1 MIDQIKKI
9 ASKHLAETIKSRR
22 FLHQNPELSFKEYNT
37 SEYIQSILT
46 KNKIPFTNGHVET
59 GIIATI
65 EGENPMDHEV
75 LLRADMDALPVLEE
89 NKVDYCSIN
98 KGKMHACGHD
108 VHSASLIGTAL
119 ILNELKSN
127 FNGTIKLV
135 FQPGEEKI
143 PGGAKL
149 MIKEGL
155 LQNNPQACIAQHVY
169 PDLPTGK
176 VGFRSGTYMASADE
190 IYVTIKG
197 KGGHAALPHLL
208 NDPILMASQIVTNL
222 QQIVS
227 RYNKPDNPSVL
238 SFGYVK
244 GDGETNIIP
253 DIVILKGTF
262 RTFDETWRFKAHNK
276 MKEIA
281 YSICAAAGGSCDFDI
296 KVGYP
301 FLVNDENTTKLS
313 KEAAQKFLGVENV
326 VDLDLR
332 MTSEDFAFISQKSP
346 SCFYR
351 LGTGDGKSIRRLHT
365 STFDI
370 DEKCL
375 SISSGLMAYIALKQI
390 VK

>member
-75 LLRADMDALPVLEE
+75 LLRADMDALPILEE

-244 GDGETNIIP
+244 AEGETNIIP
-253 DIVILKGTF
+253 DIVTLKGTF
-262 RTFDETWRFKAHNK
+262 RTFDEILRFKAHNK

-281 YSICAAAGGSCDFDI
+281 NSICEAAGGSCDFDI

-301 FLVNDENTTKLS
+301 FLVNDENITKLS
-313 KEAAQKFLGVENV
+313 KDAAQKFLGVENV

-390 VK
+390 IK

>member
-75 LLRADMDALPVLEE
+75 LLRADMDALPILEE

-143 PGGAKL
+143 RGSGCEEARERAAGDRGRPPAAARRSVPSCLPG
-149 MIKEGL
+149 
-155 LQNNPQACIAQHVY
+155 
-169 PDLPTGK
+169 
-176 VGFRSGTYMASADE
+176 
-190 IYVTIKG
+190 
-197 KGGHAALPHLL
+197 ALP
-208 NDPILMASQIVTNL
+208 
-222 QQIVS
+222 
-227 RYNKPDNPSVL
+227 
-238 SFGYVK
+238 
-244 GDGETNIIP
+244 
-253 DIVILKGTF
+253 
-262 RTFDETWRFKAHNK
+262 W
-276 MKEIA
+276 
-281 YSICAAAGGSCDFDI
+281 
-296 KVGYP
+296 
-301 FLVNDENTTKLS
+301 
-313 KEAAQKFLGVENV
+313 
-326 VDLDLR
+326 
-332 MTSEDFAFISQKSP
+332 
-346 SCFYR
+346 
-351 LGTGDGKSIRRLHT
+351 
-365 STFDI
+365 
-370 DEKCL
+370 CL
-375 SISSGLMAYIALKQI
+375 SPQMCLPRA
-390 VK
+390 

>member
-75 LLRADMDALPVLEE
+75 LLRADMDALPILEE

-127 FNGTIKLV
+127 FKGSIKLV

-149 MIKEGL
+149 MIKEWL

-244 GDGETNIIP
+244 ADGETNIIP
-253 DIVILKGTF
+253 DIVTLKGTF

-281 YSICAAAGGSCDFDI
+281 NSICEAAGGSCDFDI

-301 FLVNDENTTKLS
+301 FLVNDENITKLS
-313 KEAAQKFLGVENV
+313 KDAAQKFLGVENV

>member
-9 ASKHLAETIKSRR
+9 ASKYLAETIKSRR

-37 SEYIQSILT
+37 SKYIQSTLT

-75 LLRADMDALPVLEE
+75 LLRADMDALPILEE

-155 LQNNPQACIAQHVY
+155 LQNNPKACIAQHVY

-244 GDGETNIIP
+244 ADGETNIIP

-301 FLVNDENTTKLS
+301 FLVNNENTTKLS

>member
-75 LLRADMDALPVLEE
+75 LLRADMDALPILEE

-244 GDGETNIIP
+244 ADGETNIIP
-253 DIVILKGTF
+253 DIVTLKGTF

-281 YSICAAAGGSCDFDI
+281 NSICEAAGGSCDFDI

-301 FLVNDENTTKLS
+301 FLVNDENITKLS
-313 KEAAQKFLGVENV
+313 KDAAQKFLGEENV

>member
-9 ASKHLAETIKSRR
+9 AAKYLAETIKSRR

-37 SEYIQSILT
+37 SKYIQSTLT

-75 LLRADMDALPVLEE
+75 LLRADMDALPILEE

-155 LQNNPQACIAQHVY
+155 LQNNPKACIAQHVY

-222 QQIVS
+222 QQIIS

-244 GDGETNIIP
+244 ADGETNIIP

-351 LGTGDGKSIRRLHT
+351 LGTGDGKSIKRLHT

>member
-89 NKVDYCSIN
+89 NKVDDCSIN

-244 GDGETNIIP
+244 ADGETNIIP
-253 DIVILKGTF
+253 DIVTLKGTF

-281 YSICAAAGGSCDFDI
+281 NSICEAAGGSCDFDI

-301 FLVNDENTTKLS
+301 FLVNDENITKLS
-313 KEAAQKFLGVENV
+313 KDAAQKFLGVENV

>member
-75 LLRADMDALPVLEE
+75 LLRADMDALPILEE

-155 LQNNPQACIAQHVY
+155 LQNIPQACIAQHVY

-244 GDGETNIIP
+244 ADGETNIIP
-253 DIVILKGTF
+253 DIVTLKGTF

-281 YSICAAAGGSCDFDI
+281 NSICEAAGGSCDFDI

-301 FLVNDENTTKLS
+301 FLVNDENITKLS
-313 KEAAQKFLGVENV
+313 KDAAQKFLGEENV

>member
-75 LLRADMDALPVLEE
+75 LLRADMDALPILEE

-208 NDPILMASQIVTNL
+208 SDPILMASQIVTNL

-244 GDGETNIIP
+244 AEGETNIIP
-253 DIVILKGTF
+253 DIVTLKGTF

-281 YSICAAAGGSCDFDI
+281 NSICEAAGGSCDFDI

-301 FLVNDENTTKLS
+301 FLVNDENITKLS
-313 KEAAQKFLGVENV
+313 KDAAQKFLGVENV

>member
-75 LLRADMDALPVLEE
+75 LLRADMDALPILEE

-244 GDGETNIIP
+244 ADGETNIIP
-253 DIVILKGTF
+253 DIVTLKGTF

-281 YSICAAAGGSCDFDI
+281 NSICEAAGGSCDFDI

-301 FLVNDENTTKLS
+301 FLVNDENITKLS
-313 KEAAQKFLGVENV
+313 KDAAQKFLGVENV

>member
-9 ASKHLAETIKSRR
+9 ASKYLAETIKSRR

-37 SEYIQSILT
+37 SKYIQSKLT

-75 LLRADMDALPVLEE
+75 LLRADMDALPILEE

-155 LQNNPQACIAQHVY
+155 LQNNPKACIAQHVY

-244 GDGETNIIP
+244 ADGETNIIP

>member
-75 LLRADMDALPVLEE
+75 LLRADMDALPILEE

-244 GDGETNIIP
+244 ADGETNIIP
-253 DIVILKGTF
+253 DIVTLKGTF
-262 RTFDETWRFKAHNK
+262 RTFDEIWRFKAHNK

-281 YSICAAAGGSCDFDI
+281 NSICEAAGGSCDFDI

-301 FLVNDENTTKLS
+301 FLVNDENITKLS
-313 KEAAQKFLGVENV
+313 KDAAQKFLGVENV

>member
-75 LLRADMDALPVLEE
+75 LLRADMDALPILEE

-127 FNGTIKLV
+127 FKGSIKLV

-244 GDGETNIIP
+244 ADGETNIIP
-253 DIVILKGTF
+253 DIVTLKGTF
-262 RTFDETWRFKAHNK
+262 RTFDEIWRFKAHNK

-281 YSICAAAGGSCDFDI
+281 NSICEAAGGSCDFDI

>member
-75 LLRADMDALPVLEE
+75 LLRADMDALPILEE

-98 KGKMHACGHD
+98 KGKMHACGND

-208 NDPILMASQIVTNL
+208 SDPILMASQIVTNL

-244 GDGETNIIP
+244 ADGETNIIP
-253 DIVILKGTF
+253 DIVTLKGTF

-281 YSICAAAGGSCDFDI
+281 NSICEAAGGSCDFDI

-301 FLVNDENTTKLS
+301 FLVNDENITKLS
-313 KEAAQKFLGVENV
+313 KDAAQKFLGVENV

-351 LGTGDGKSIRRLHT
+351 LGTGNGKSIRRLHT

-390 VK
+390 IK

>member
-37 SEYIQSILT
+37 SEYIQSVLT
-46 KNKIPFTNGHVET
+46 KNKIPFTNGHVKT

-65 EGENPMDHEV
+65 EGKNPMDHEV
-75 LLRADMDALPVLEE
+75 LLRADMDALPILEE

-108 VHSASLIGTAL
+108 VHTASLIGTAL

-127 FNGTIKLV
+127 FDGTIKLV

-208 NDPILMASQIVTNL
+208 NDPILMASQIVINL

-244 GDGETNIIP
+244 ADGETNIIP
-253 DIVILKGTF
+253 DIVTLKGTF
-262 RTFDETWRFKAHNK
+262 RTFDETWRFIAHNK

-281 YSICAAAGGSCDFDI
+281 YSICDAAGGSCDFDI
-296 KVGYP
+296 KIGYP
-301 FLVNDENTTKLS
+301 FLVNDENITKLS
-313 KEAAQKFLGVENV
+313 KEAAQKFLGEENV

-332 MTSEDFAFISQKSP
+332 MTSEDFAFIIQKSP

-365 STFDI
+365 STFDV

>member
-37 SEYIQSILT
+37 SKYIQSILT

-75 LLRADMDALPVLEE
+75 LLRADMDALPILEE

-155 LQNNPQACIAQHVY
+155 LQNNPKACIAQHVY

>member
-9 ASKHLAETIKSRR
+9 AAKYLAETIKSRR

-37 SEYIQSILT
+37 SKYIQSTLT

-75 LLRADMDALPVLEE
+75 LLRADMDALPILEE

-155 LQNNPQACIAQHVY
+155 LQNNPKACIAQHVY

-244 GDGETNIIP
+244 ADGETNIIP

-301 FLVNDENTTKLS
+301 FLVNNENTTKLS

>member
-9 ASKHLAETIKSRR
+9 ALKYLAETIKSRR
-22 FLHQNPELSFKEYNT
+22 FIHQNPELSFKEYNT
-37 SEYIQSILT
+37 SKYIQSTLT

-75 LLRADMDALPVLEE
+75 LLRADMDALPILEE

-127 FNGTIKLV
+127 FNGTIKLI

-155 LQNNPQACIAQHVY
+155 LQNNPKACIAQHVY

-244 GDGETNIIP
+244 ADGETNIIP

-301 FLVNDENTTKLS
+301 FLVNNENTTKLS

>member
-75 LLRADMDALPVLEE
+75 LLRADMDALPILEE

-244 GDGETNIIP
+244 AEGETNIIP
-253 DIVILKGTF
+253 DIVTLKGTF

-301 FLVNDENTTKLS
+301 FLVNDENITKLS
-313 KEAAQKFLGVENV
+313 KDAAQKFLGVENV

>member
-75 LLRADMDALPVLEE
+75 LLRADMDALPILEE

-176 VGFRSGTYMASADE
+176 VGFRSGTYMASSDE

-244 GDGETNIIP
+244 ADGETNIIP
-253 DIVILKGTF
+253 DIVTLKGTF

-281 YSICAAAGGSCDFDI
+281 NSICEAAGGSCDFDI

-301 FLVNDENTTKLS
+301 FLVNDENITKLS
-313 KEAAQKFLGVENV
+313 KDAAQKFLGVENV

>member
-75 LLRADMDALPVLEE
+75 LLRADMDALPILEE

-244 GDGETNIIP
+244 ADGETNIIP
-253 DIVILKGTF
+253 DIVTLKGTF

-281 YSICAAAGGSCDFDI
+281 NSICEAAGGSCDFDI

-301 FLVNDENTTKLS
+301 FLVNDENITKLS
-313 KEAAQKFLGVENV
+313 SDAAQKFLGVENV

>member
-75 LLRADMDALPVLEE
+75 LLRADMDALPILEE

-127 FNGTIKLV
+127 FKGTIKLV

-244 GDGETNIIP
+244 ADGETNIIP
-253 DIVILKGTF
+253 DIVTLKGTF
-262 RTFDETWRFKAHNK
+262 RTFDEIWRFKAHNK

-281 YSICAAAGGSCDFDI
+281 NSICEAAGGSCDFDI

-301 FLVNDENTTKLS
+301 FLVNDENITKLS
-313 KEAAQKFLGVENV
+313 KDAAQKFLGVENV

>member
-9 ASKHLAETIKSRR
+9 AAKYLAETIKSRR

-37 SEYIQSILT
+37 SKYIQSTLT

-75 LLRADMDALPVLEE
+75 LLRADMDALPILEE

-155 LQNNPQACIAQHVY
+155 LQNNPKACIAQHVY

-244 GDGETNIIP
+244 ADGETNIIP
-253 DIVILKGTF
+253 DIVTLKGTF

-351 LGTGDGKSIRRLHT
+351 LGTGDGKSIKRLHT

>member
-244 GDGETNIIP
+244 ADGETNIIP
-253 DIVILKGTF
+253 DIVTLKGTF
-262 RTFDETWRFKAHNK
+262 RTFDEIWRFKAHNK

-281 YSICAAAGGSCDFDI
+281 NSICEAAGGSCDFDI

-301 FLVNDENTTKLS
+301 FLVNDENITKLS
-313 KEAAQKFLGVENV
+313 KDAAQKFLGVENV